1 MAAADVHRR
10 SQWSRASTGPDV
22 FFDIDIDGSPA
33 GRIIFRL
40 YDTVCPLTARN
51 FRELATGVNGYGYAH
66 SAIHRVVP
74 NFMIQGG
81 DIVEGNGTTGRS
93 IYGPTF
99 ADESFRFPHDRPGL
113 LSMANRGPHTNSSQ
127 VSSVLRSRVRLDLY
141 THAPSPR
148 RSSANLMCLTIAIRS
163 LQFFVTTV
171 AAPWCDGRNVV
182 FGEVIRGMNVVRK
195 IESYA
200 SDHILYKP
208 SVDIVI
214 VHCGTL

>member
-1 MAAADVHRR
+1 MSNTDVHRASR
-10 SQWSRASTGPDV
+10 PQWSRSSAGPDV
-22 FFDIDIDGSPA
+22 FFDIDIDGAPA

-40 YDTVCPLTARN
+40 FDSVCPLTARN
-51 FRELATGVNGYGYAH
+51 FRELATGENGYGYAH

-81 DIVEGNGTTGRS
+81 DIVDGNGTTGRS

-99 ADESFRFPHDRPGL
+99 ADESFRLRHDRPGL

-127 VSSVLRSRVRLDLY
+127 
-141 THAPSPR
+141 
-148 RSSANLMCLTIAIRS
+148 
-163 LQFFVTTV
+163 FFVTTV
-171 AAPWCDGRNVV
+171 PAPWCDGRNVV
-182 FGEVIRGMNVVRK
+182 FGEVVRGMNVVRK